1 MRRILMATLV
11 AAGIGV
17 IGTSG
22 ATAAPV
28 NGVAI
33 DRAATANQLTEPVVY
48 YHRHYYHHHY
58 GHYGYRH
65 HYYRHGYYGYH
76 RYHRRHCVHRRYW
89 SGGVRCW
96 Y

>member
-1 MRRILMATLV
+1 MRKILMATLV
-11 AAGIGV
+11 AAGMGV

-22 ATAAPV
+22 ATAAPA

-33 DRAATANQLTEPVVY
+33 GEAATANQLTEPVYY

-58 GHYGYRH
+58 YRHPYYHHRYYGYRH
-65 HYYRHGYYGYH
+65 
-76 RYHRRHCVHRRYW
+76 RHCVHRRYW